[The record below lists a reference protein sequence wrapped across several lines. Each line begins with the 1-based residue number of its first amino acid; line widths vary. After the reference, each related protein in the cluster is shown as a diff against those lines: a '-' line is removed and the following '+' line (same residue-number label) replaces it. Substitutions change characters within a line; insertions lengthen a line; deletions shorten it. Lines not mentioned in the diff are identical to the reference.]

1 MYTAKGPHWETFD
14 SDSLSLHCL
23 ARPWST
29 RLCHT
34 SPGLPQESLEGTQ
47 AKKGAPNGPLQVATH
62 SKSLE
67 SAGVGRTGTFITID
81 HVLEQV
87 GKEELLIL
95 LESSTRSGHRE

>member
-1 MYTAKGPHWETFD
+1 MIIAIILLVVYTAKGPFWETFD
-14 SDSLSLHCL
+14 SDSISIHSL

-34 SPGLPQESLEGTQ
+34 SPDLPQESLEGTQ

-67 SAGVGRTGTFITID
+67 KLLKVLYS
-81 HVLEQV
+81 VLELAGQ
-87 GKEELLIL
+87 GRLSL
-95 LESSTRSGHRE
+95 